1 MRYKLLFCFLFI
13 SIQFVMVF
21 SQSFTERELEII
33 QSKDEN
39 GSFRILQ
46 TTDRVDSIIL
56 RMQSEDIDA
65 DSITGNDNLQLLIK
79 RLQTTLYESGGVGIA
94 EPQIGVLKNIFLFT
108 RTDQPEQP
116 VQVVINPRF
125 VNLPNETIC
134 FERDGCLSI
143 PEISGNSIRYPWID
157 VEYFDD
163 AGNHCME
170 HIEGYSRIENFTA
183 VIFQH
188 EYDHLRGILFTDKI
202 CDIPTKLQEY

>member
-94 EPQIGVLKNIFLFT
+94 ATLFAIHGLMLNILMTRATTVWSILKDI
-108 RTDQPEQP
+108 
-116 VQVVINPRF
+116 
-125 VNLPNETIC
+125 
-134 FERDGCLSI
+134 
-143 PEISGNSIRYPWID
+143 
-157 VEYFDD
+157 
-163 AGNHCME
+163 AGLK
-170 HIEGYSRIENFTA
+170 T
-183 VIFQH
+183 
-188 EYDHLRGILFTDKI
+188 L
-202 CDIPTKLQEY
+202 LQ

>member
-1 MRYKLLFCFLFI
+1 
-13 SIQFVMVF
+13 MVF

-94 EPQIGVLKNIFLFT
+94 ATLFAIHGLMLNILMKRATTVWSILKDI
-108 RTDQPEQP
+108 
-116 VQVVINPRF
+116 
-125 VNLPNETIC
+125 
-134 FERDGCLSI
+134 
-143 PEISGNSIRYPWID
+143 
-157 VEYFDD
+157 
-163 AGNHCME
+163 AGLK
-170 HIEGYSRIENFTA
+170 T
-183 VIFQH
+183 
-188 EYDHLRGILFTDKI
+188 L
-202 CDIPTKLQEY
+202 LQ

>member
-94 EPQIGVLKNIFLFT
+94 ATLFAIHGLMLNILMKRATTVWSILKDI
-108 RTDQPEQP
+108 
-116 VQVVINPRF
+116 
-125 VNLPNETIC
+125 
-134 FERDGCLSI
+134 
-143 PEISGNSIRYPWID
+143 
-157 VEYFDD
+157 
-163 AGNHCME
+163 AGLK
-170 HIEGYSRIENFTA
+170 T
-183 VIFQH
+183 
-188 EYDHLRGILFTDKI
+188 L
-202 CDIPTKLQEY
+202 LQ